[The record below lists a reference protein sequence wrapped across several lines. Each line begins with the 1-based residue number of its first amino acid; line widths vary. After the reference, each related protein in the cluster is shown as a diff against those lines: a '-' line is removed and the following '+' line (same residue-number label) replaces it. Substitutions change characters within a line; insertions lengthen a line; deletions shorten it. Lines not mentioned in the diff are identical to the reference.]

1 MSAFDFF
8 APRASHSCKFTT
20 PGDTHTGTIIEVGDA
35 RQATEF
41 GSNEPAFWDREK
53 TRPKMQV
60 AVTLDTAERDPQDA
74 SDTGKRTLW
83 VVEDGRS
90 GSILSAIRQ
99 AVHQAGAGTIDIGGQ
114 LTVAFSGFGPNSK
127 NPANPRKVYSASY
140 VPPAPAGGMFTS
152 QEPAQPAAAPAAPV
166 APAPVAQPAPAA
178 PAPVAQPAAAP
189 AAPVAPAPVAQ
200 PAPAAPAPVAQPA
213 APATPAPVPA
223 VPEAV
228 RNAVSALIATGQSD
242 EQIAA
247 TLAGTGLP
255 VTAETVAAVRGA

>member
-8 APRASHSCKFTT
+8 APRASHSWKFTN
-20 PGDTHTGTIIEVGDA
+20 PGDTHTGTITEVSDA
-35 RQATEF
+35 RQATEY
-41 GSNEPAFWDREK
+41 GSNELAYWDKER

-74 SDTGKRTLW
+74 NDTGKRTLW

-114 LTVAFSGFGPNSK
+114 LTVAFSGFDPNSK
-127 NPANPRKVYSASY
+127 NPANPRKIYSASY
-140 VPPAPAGGMFTS
+140 VPPAPAGGMFTN
-152 QEPAQPAAAPAAPV
+152 QAPAQPVAAPAPAAPAPAQPV
-166 APAPVAQPAPAA
+166 APAPVAQP
-178 PAPVAQPAAAP
+178 V
-189 AAPVAPAPVAQ
+189 
-200 PAPAAPAPVAQPA
+200 A

-223 VPEAV
+223 VPDAV
-228 RNAVSALIATGQSD
+228 RQAVTALIATGQSD

-255 VTAETVAAVRGA
+255 VTAETVATIRAAA

>member
-8 APRASHSCKFTT
+8 APRASHSWKFTN
-20 PGDTHTGTIIEVGDA
+20 PGDTHTGTITEVSDA
-35 RQATEF
+35 RQAAEY
-41 GSNEPAFWDREK
+41 GSNELAYWDKER

-74 SDTGKRTLW
+74 NDTGKRTLW

-114 LTVAFSGFGPNSK
+114 LTVAFSGFDPNSK
-127 NPANPRKVYSASY
+127 NPANPRKIYSASY
-140 VPPAPAGGMFTS
+140 VPPAPAGGMFTN
-152 QEPAQPAAAPAAPV
+152 QEPAQPAAAPAAP
-166 APAPVAQPAPAA
+166 APAA
-178 PAPVAQPAAAP
+178 PAQ
-189 AAPVAPAPVAQ
+189 PVAPAPAQ
-200 PAPAAPAPVAQPA
+200 PVAAQPVP

-223 VPEAV
+223 VPDAV
-228 RNAVSALIATGQSD
+228 RQAVTALIGTGQTD

-255 VTAETVAAVRGA
+255 VTAETVATIRATAA

>member
-8 APRASHSCKFTT
+8 APRASHSWKFTN
-20 PGDTHTGTIIEVGDA
+20 PGDTHTGTITEVSDA

-60 AVTLDTAERDPQDA
+60 AVTLDTTERDPQDA
-74 SDTGKRTLW
+74 NDTGKRNLW

-114 LTVAFSGFGPNSK
+114 LTVAFSGFDPNSK

-140 VPPAPAGGMFTS
+140 VPPAPAGGMFTN
-152 QEPAQPAAAPAAPV
+152 QAPVQPAA
-166 APAPVAQPAPAA
+166 PAPAA
-178 PAPVAQPAAAP
+178 PAAPAQPVAPAQPAA
-189 AAPVAPAPVAQ
+189 PV
-200 PAPAAPAPVAQPA
+200 A

-223 VPEAV
+223 VPDAV
-228 RNAVSALIATGQSD
+228 RQAVTALIATGQTD

-255 VTAETVAAVRGA
+255 VTAETVATIRAAA

>member
-8 APRASHSCKFTT
+8 APRASHSWKFTN
-20 PGDTHTGTIIEVGDA
+20 PGDTHTGTITEVSDA

-41 GSNEPAFWDREK
+41 GSNEPAYWDREK

-74 SDTGKRTLW
+74 NDTGKRTLW

-99 AVHQAGAGTIDIGGQ
+99 AVHQVGAGTIDIGGQ
-114 LTVAFSGFGPNSK
+114 LTVTFSGFDPNSK
-127 NPANPRKVYSASY
+127 NPANPRKVYTAAY
-140 VPPAPAGGMFTS
+140 QAPAPAGGMFTN
-152 QEPAQPAAAPAAPV
+152 QAPAQPAA
-166 APAPVAQPAPAA
+166 PAPAA
-178 PAPVAQPAAAP
+178 PAPAP
-189 AAPVAPAPVAQ
+189 AAPAQ
-200 PAPAAPAPVAQPA
+200 PAPAAAPAQPVA

-223 VPEAV
+223 VPDAV
-228 RNAVSALIATGQSD
+228 RQAVTALIATGQSD

-255 VTAETVAAVRGA
+255 VTAETVATIRAAN

>member
-8 APRASHSCKFTT
+8 APRASHSWKFTN
-20 PGDTHTGTIIEVGDA
+20 PGDTHTGTITEVSDA

-41 GSNEPAFWDREK
+41 GSNEPAYWDREK

-60 AVTLDTAERDPQDA
+60 AVTLDTTERDPQDA
-74 SDTGKRTLW
+74 NDTGKRTLW

-114 LTVAFSGFGPNSK
+114 LTVTFSGFDPNSK
-127 NPANPRKVYSASY
+127 NPANPRKIYSASY

-152 QEPAQPAAAPAAPV
+152 QAPAQPAAPAPVAQPV
-166 APAPVAQPAPAA
+166 APAPVAQPAPAVA
-178 PAPVAQPAAAP
+178 PAQPAAAP
-189 AAPVAPAPVAQ
+189 ATPA
-200 PAPAAPAPVAQPA
+200 
-213 APATPAPVPA
+213 PAPVPA
-223 VPEAV
+223 VPDAIRQAV
-228 RNAVSALIATGQSD
+228 TALIGTGQD
-242 EQIAA
+242 DATIAA

-255 VTAETVAAVRGA
+255 VTAETVATIRAAA

>member
-8 APRASHSCKFTT
+8 APRASHSWKFTT
-20 PGDTHTGTIIEVGDA
+20 PGDTHTGTITEVSDA

-41 GSNEPAFWDREK
+41 GSNEPAYWDREK

-74 SDTGKRTLW
+74 NDTGKRTLW

-114 LTVAFSGFGPNSK
+114 LTVAFSGFDPNSK
-127 NPANPRKVYSASY
+127 NPANPRKIYSASY
-140 VPPAPAGGMFTS
+140 VPPAPAGGMFTN
-152 QEPAQPAAAPAAPV
+152 QAPAQPVAQPAA
-166 APAPVAQPAPAA
+166 PAPAA
-178 PAPVAQPAAAP
+178 PAPAP
-189 AAPVAPAPVAQ
+189 ATPAQPVAPAPAAQ
-200 PAPAAPAPVAQPA
+200 PAQPVA

-223 VPEAV
+223 VPDAV
-228 RNAVSALIATGQSD
+228 RQAVTALIATGQSD

-255 VTAETVAAVRGA
+255 VTTETVATIRAAA

>member
-8 APRASHSCKFTT
+8 APRASHSWKFTT
-20 PGDTHTGTIIEVGDA
+20 PGDTHTGTIIEVSDA
-35 RQATEF
+35 RQASEF

-114 LTVAFSGFGPNSK
+114 LTVTFSGFDPNSK
-127 NPANPRKVYSASY
+127 NPANPRKIYSASY
-140 VPPAPAGGMFTS
+140 VPPAPAGGMFTN
-152 QEPAQPAAAPAAPV
+152 QAPAQPAAAPAAPAPAAPAQPV
-166 APAPVAQPAPAA
+166 APAPAQPAPA
-178 PAPVAQPAAAP
+178 PA
-189 AAPVAPAPVAQ
+189 
-200 PAPAAPAPVAQPA
+200 
-213 APATPAPVPA
+213 PAPVPA
-223 VPEAV
+223 VPAVPDAV
-228 RNAVSALIATGQSD
+228 RQAVTALIATGQSD

-255 VTAETVAAVRGA
+255 VTAETVATIRATAA

>member
-8 APRASHSCKFTT
+8 APRASHSWKFTN
-20 PGDTHTGTIIEVGDA
+20 PGDTHTGTITEVSDA
-35 RQATEF
+35 RQATEY
-41 GSNEPAFWDREK
+41 GSNELAYWDKER

-60 AVTLDTAERDPQDA
+60 AVTLDTTERDPQD
-74 SDTGKRTLW
+74 SNDTGKRTLW

-114 LTVAFSGFGPNSK
+114 LTVAFSGFDPNSK
-127 NPANPRKVYSASY
+127 NPANPRKIYAASY
-140 VPPAPAGGMFTS
+140 VPPAPAGGMFTN
-152 QEPAQPAAAPAAPV
+152 QAPAQPAAAPAT
-166 APAPVAQPAPAA
+166 
-178 PAPVAQPAAAP
+178 
-189 AAPVAPAPVAQ
+189 
-200 PAPAAPAPVAQPA
+200 PAAPAPVAQPA

-223 VPEAV
+223 VPDAV
-228 RNAVSALIATGQSD
+228 RQAVTALIATGQAD

-255 VTAETVAAVRGA
+255 VTAETVATIRAAA

>member
-8 APRASHSCKFTT
+8 APRASHSWKFAT
-20 PGDTHTGTIIEVGDA
+20 PGDSHTGTIIEVGDA
-35 RQATEF
+35 RQASEF

-114 LTVAFSGFGPNSK
+114 LTVAFSGFDPNSK
-127 NPANPRKVYSASY
+127 NPQNPRKVYTASY
-140 VPPAPAGGMFTS
+140 VPPAPAGGMFTN
-152 QEPAQPAAAPAAPV
+152 QDTAQPAAAPTAPV
-166 APAPVAQPAPAA
+166 APAPAAPVAQPAPAA
-178 PAPVAQPAAAP
+178 PAPA
-189 AAPVAPAPVAQ
+189 
-200 PAPAAPAPVAQPA
+200 AQPA

-223 VPEAV
+223 VPDAV
-228 RNAVSALIATGQSD
+228 RQAVTALIATGQTD

-255 VTAETVAAVRGA
+255 VTTETVATIRATAA

>member
-8 APRASHSCKFTT
+8 APRASHSWKFTN
-20 PGDTHTGTIIEVGDA
+20 PGDTHTGTITEVSDA
-35 RQATEF
+35 RQATEY
-41 GSNEPAFWDREK
+41 GSNELAYWDKER

-74 SDTGKRTLW
+74 NDTGKRTLW

-114 LTVAFSGFGPNSK
+114 LTVAFSGFDPSSK
-127 NPANPRKVYSASY
+127 NPANPRKIYAASY
-140 VPPAPAGGMFTS
+140 VPPAPAGGMFTN
-152 QEPAQPAAAPAAPV
+152 QAPAQ
-166 APAPVAQPAPAA
+166 
-178 PAPVAQPAAAP
+178 PVAQPAAAP
-189 AAPVAPAPVAQ
+189 APAAQ
-200 PAPAAPAPVAQPA
+200 PVA

-223 VPEAV
+223 VPDAV
-228 RNAVSALIATGQSD
+228 RQAVTALIGTGQAD

-255 VTAETVAAVRGA
+255 VTAETVATIRATAA

>member
-8 APRASHSCKFTT
+8 APRASHSWKFTN
-20 PGDTHTGTIIEVGDA
+20 PGDTHTGTITEVSDA
-35 RQATEF
+35 RQATEY
-41 GSNEPAFWDREK
+41 GSNELAYWDKER

-74 SDTGKRTLW
+74 NDTGKRTLW

-114 LTVAFSGFGPNSK
+114 LTVTFSGFDPNSK

-152 QEPAQPAAAPAAPV
+152 QEPAQPAAPV
-166 APAPVAQPAPAA
+166 AT
-178 PAPVAQPAAAP
+178 
-189 AAPVAPAPVAQ
+189 
-200 PAPAAPAPVAQPA
+200 
-213 APATPAPVPA
+213 PATPAPVPA
-223 VPEAV
+223 VPDAFRQAV
-228 RNAVSALIATGQSD
+228 TALIGTGQSD

-255 VTAETVAAVRGA
+255 VTAETVATIRATAA

>member
-8 APRASHSCKFTT
+8 APRASHSWKFTN
-20 PGDTHTGTIIEVGDA
+20 PGDTHTGTITEVSDA
-35 RQATEF
+35 RQATEY
-41 GSNEPAFWDREK
+41 GSNELAYWDKER

-74 SDTGKRTLW
+74 NDTGKRTLW

-114 LTVAFSGFGPNSK
+114 LTVAFSGFDPNSK
-127 NPANPRKVYSASY
+127 NPANPRKVYTASY
-140 VPPAPAGGMFTS
+140 VPPAPAGGMFTN
-152 QEPAQPAAAPAAPV
+152 QEPAQPAAPAPA
-166 APAPVAQPAPAA
+166 PAPAA
-178 PAPVAQPAAAP
+178 QPA
-189 AAPVAPAPVAQ
+189 
-200 PAPAAPAPVAQPA
+200 A

-223 VPEAV
+223 VPDAIRQAV
-228 RNAVSALIATGQSD
+228 TALIATGQTD

>member
-8 APRASHSCKFTT
+8 APRASHSWKFTN
-20 PGDTHTGTIIEVGDA
+20 PGDTHTGTITEVSDA

-74 SDTGKRTLW
+74 NDTGKRTLW

-114 LTVAFSGFGPNSK
+114 LTVAFSGFDPNSK
-127 NPANPRKVYSASY
+127 NPANPRKIYAASY
-140 VPPAPAGGMFTS
+140 VPPAPAGGMFTN
-152 QEPAQPAAAPAAPV
+152 QAPAQPVAASAPAAPAAPAQPV
-166 APAPVAQPAPAA
+166 APAPVAQPAA
-178 PAPVAQPAAAP
+178 
-189 AAPVAPAPVAQ
+189 
-200 PAPAAPAPVAQPA
+200 PAPAAQPVA

-223 VPEAV
+223 VPDAV
-228 RNAVSALIATGQSD
+228 RQAVTALIGTGQTD

-255 VTAETVAAVRGA
+255 VTAETVATIRAAA

>member
-8 APRASHSCKFTT
+8 APRASHSWKFAN
-20 PGDTHTGTIIEVGDA
+20 PGDTHTGTIIEVSDA

-60 AVTLDTAERDPQDA
+60 AVTLDTTERDPQDA

-114 LTVAFSGFGPNSK
+114 LTVTFSGFDPNSK
-127 NPANPRKVYSASY
+127 NPANPRKIYSASY

-152 QEPAQPAAAPAAPV
+152 QAPAQPAAAPAPAAPAQPV
-166 APAPVAQPAPAA
+166 APAPVAQPAPAQ
-178 PAPVAQPAAAP
+178 PAPAAAP
-189 AAPVAPAPVAQ
+189 AAQPV
-200 PAPAAPAPVAQPA
+200 A

-223 VPEAV
+223 VPDAV
-228 RNAVSALIATGQSD
+228 RQAVTALIATGQAD

-255 VTAETVAAVRGA
+255 VTAETVATIRATAA

>member
-8 APRASHSCKFTT
+8 APRASHSWKFTN
-20 PGDTHTGTIIEVGDA
+20 PGDTHTGTITEVSDA

-41 GSNEPAFWDREK
+41 GSNGPAYWDREK

-60 AVTLDTAERDPQDA
+60 AVTLDTTERDPQDA
-74 SDTGKRTLW
+74 NDTGKRTLW

-99 AVHQAGAGTIDIGGQ
+99 AVHQVGACTIDIGGQ
-114 LTVAFSGFGPNSK
+114 LTVTFSGFDPNSK
-127 NPANPRKVYSASY
+127 NPANPRKVYTASY
-140 VPPAPAGGMFTS
+140 VPPAPAGGMFTN
-152 QEPAQPAAAPAAPV
+152 QAPAQPA
-166 APAPVAQPAPAA
+166 PAPAA
-178 PAPVAQPAAAP
+178 PAP
-189 AAPVAPAPVAQ
+189 PV
-200 PAPAAPAPVAQPA
+200 

-223 VPEAV
+223 VPDAV
-228 RNAVSALIATGQSD
+228 RQAVTTLIATGQSD

-255 VTAETVAAVRGA
+255 VTAETVATIRATAA

>member
-8 APRASHSCKFTT
+8 APRASHSWKFTN
-20 PGDTHTGTIIEVGDA
+20 PGDTHTGTITEVSDA

-41 GSNEPAFWDREK
+41 GSNEPAYWDREK

-74 SDTGKRTLW
+74 NDTGKRTLW

-99 AVHQAGAGTIDIGGQ
+99 AVHQVGAGTIDIGGQ
-114 LTVAFSGFGPNSK
+114 LTVTFSGFDPNSK
-127 NPANPRKVYSASY
+127 NPANPRKVYTAAY
-140 VPPAPAGGMFTS
+140 QAPAPAGGMFTN
-152 QEPAQPAAAPAAPV
+152 QAPAQPV
-166 APAPVAQPAPAA
+166 APAPAQP
-178 PAPVAQPAAAP
+178 V
-189 AAPVAPAPVAQ
+189 
-200 PAPAAPAPVAQPA
+200 A

-223 VPEAV
+223 VPDAV
-228 RNAVSALIATGQSD
+228 RQAVTALIGTGQTD

-255 VTAETVAAVRGA
+255 VTAETVATIRATAA

>member
-8 APRASHSCKFTT
+8 APRASHSWKFTN
-20 PGDTHTGTIIEVGDA
+20 PGDTHTGTITEVSDA
-35 RQATEF
+35 RQATEY
-41 GSNEPAFWDREK
+41 GSNELAYWDKER

-74 SDTGKRTLW
+74 NDTGKRTLW

-114 LTVAFSGFGPNSK
+114 LTVTFSGFDPNSK
-127 NPANPRKVYSASY
+127 NPANPRKIYTAAY
-140 VPPAPAGGMFTS
+140 VPPAPAGGMFTN
-152 QEPAQPAAAPAAPV
+152 QAPAQPVAAPATP
-166 APAPVAQPAPAA
+166 APAPVAQPAPA
-178 PAPVAQPAAAP
+178 
-189 AAPVAPAPVAQ
+189 VAPAQPVA
-200 PAPAAPAPVAQPA
+200 APAAPAPV
-213 APATPAPVPA
+213 PA
-223 VPEAV
+223 VPDAV
-228 RNAVSALIATGQSD
+228 RQAVTALIATGQSD

-255 VTAETVAAVRGA
+255 VTAETVATIRATAA

>member
-8 APRASHSCKFTT
+8 APRASHSWKFTN
-20 PGDTHTGTIIEVGDA
+20 PGDTHTGTITEVSDA
-35 RQATEF
+35 RQATEY
-41 GSNEPAFWDREK
+41 GSNELAYWDKER

-60 AVTLDTAERDPQDA
+60 AVTLDTTERDPQDA
-74 SDTGKRTLW
+74 NDTGKRTLW

-114 LTVAFSGFGPNSK
+114 LTVAFSGFDPNSK
-127 NPANPRKVYSASY
+127 NPANPRKVYAASY

-152 QEPAQPAAAPAAPV
+152 Q
-166 APAPVAQPAPAA
+166 A
-178 PAPVAQPAAAP
+178 PAPVAQPAA
-189 AAPVAPAPVAQ
+189 
-200 PAPAAPAPVAQPA
+200 PAPAAPAPAPAAPAQPVAPAPAAQPVA

-223 VPEAV
+223 VPDAV
-228 RNAVSALIATGQSD
+228 RQAVTALIATGQAD

-255 VTAETVAAVRGA
+255 VTAETVATIRATAA

>member
-8 APRASHSCKFTT
+8 APRASHSWKFTN
-20 PGDTHTGTIIEVGDA
+20 PGDTHTGTITEVSDA
-35 RQATEF
+35 RQATEY
-41 GSNEPAFWDREK
+41 GSNELAYWDKER

-60 AVTLDTAERDPQDA
+60 AVTLDTTERDPQDA
-74 SDTGKRTLW
+74 NDTGKRTLW

-114 LTVAFSGFGPNSK
+114 LTVTFSGFDPNSK
-127 NPANPRKVYSASY
+127 NPANPRKVYTAAY
-140 VPPAPAGGMFTS
+140 QAPAPAGGMFTN
-152 QEPAQPAAAPAAPV
+152 QAAAQPAA
-166 APAPVAQPAPAA
+166 PAPAA
-178 PAPVAQPAAAP
+178 PAPAP
-189 AAPVAPAPVAQ
+189 AAHAQ
-200 PAPAAPAPVAQPA
+200 PAPAAAPAQPVP

-223 VPEAV
+223 VPDAV
-228 RNAVSALIATGQSD
+228 RQAVTALIATGQTD

-255 VTAETVAAVRGA
+255 VTAETVATIRATAA

>member
-8 APRASHSCKFTT
+8 APRASHSWKFTN
-20 PGDTHTGTIIEVGDA
+20 PGDTHTGTITEVSDA
-35 RQATEF
+35 RQATEY
-41 GSNEPAFWDREK
+41 GSNELAYWDKER

-74 SDTGKRTLW
+74 NDTGKRTLW

-99 AVHQAGAGTIDIGGQ
+99 AVHQAGADTIDIGGQ
-114 LTVAFSGFGPNSK
+114 LTVAFSGFDPNSK

-140 VPPAPAGGMFTS
+140 VPPAPAGGMFTN
-152 QEPAQPAAAPAAPV
+152 QATAQPVAAPAT
-166 APAPVAQPAPAA
+166 PAAPAPAA
-178 PAPVAQPAAAP
+178 PAQL
-189 AAPVAPAPVAQ
+189 VAPAPAAQ
-200 PAPAAPAPVAQPA
+200 PVA

-223 VPEAV
+223 VPDAV
-228 RNAVSALIATGQSD
+228 RQAVTALIATGQAD

-255 VTAETVAAVRGA
+255 VTAETVATIRAAA

>member
-8 APRASHSCKFTT
+8 APRASHSWKFTN
-20 PGDTHTGTIIEVGDA
+20 PGDTHTGTITEVSDA
-35 RQATEF
+35 RQATEY
-41 GSNEPAFWDREK
+41 GSNELAYWDKER

-74 SDTGKRTLW
+74 NDTGKRTLW

-99 AVHQAGAGTIDIGGQ
+99 AVHQAGAATIDIGGQ
-114 LTVAFSGFGPNSK
+114 LTVTFSGFDPNSK
-127 NPANPRKVYSASY
+127 NPANPRKIYSASY
-140 VPPAPAGGMFTS
+140 VPPAPAGGMFTN
-152 QEPAQPAAAPAAPV
+152 QAPAQPAAAPAQPV
-166 APAPVAQPAPAA
+166 
-178 PAPVAQPAAAP
+178 
-189 AAPVAPAPVAQ
+189 
-200 PAPAAPAPVAQPA
+200 APAPVAQPA

-223 VPEAV
+223 VPDAIRQAV
-228 RNAVSALIATGQSD
+228 TALIATGQTD

-255 VTAETVAAVRGA
+255 VTAETVATIRATAA

>member
-8 APRASHSCKFTT
+8 APRASHSWKFTN
-20 PGDTHTGTIIEVGDA
+20 PGDTHSGTITEVSDA

-41 GSNEPAFWDREK
+41 GSNEPAYWDREK

-74 SDTGKRTLW
+74 NDTGKRTLW

-114 LTVAFSGFGPNSK
+114 LTVIFSGFDPNSK

-152 QEPAQPAAAPAAPV
+152 QEPAPAASAQPAAPV
-166 APAPVAQPAPAA
+166 AAT
-178 PAPVAQPAAAP
+178 
-189 AAPVAPAPVAQ
+189 
-200 PAPAAPAPVAQPA
+200 
-213 APATPAPVPA
+213 ATPAPVPA

-228 RNAVSALIATGQSD
+228 RQAVTALIGTGQSD

-255 VTAETVAAVRGA
+255 VTAETVATIRAAA

>member
-8 APRASHSCKFTT
+8 APRASHSWKFTN
-20 PGDTHTGTIIEVGDA
+20 PGDTHTGTITEVSDA
-35 RQATEF
+35 RQATEY
-41 GSNEPAFWDREK
+41 GSNELAYWDKER

-60 AVTLDTAERDPQDA
+60 AVTLDTAERDPQD
-74 SDTGKRTLW
+74 SNDTGKRTLW

-114 LTVAFSGFGPNSK
+114 LTVTFSGFDPNSK
-127 NPANPRKVYSASY
+127 NPANPRKIYSASY
-140 VPPAPAGGMFTS
+140 VPPAPAGGMFTN
-152 QEPAQPAAAPAAPV
+152 QAPAPAAQPVAAPATPA
-166 APAPVAQPAPAA
+166 APAPAPAAQPAPAA
-178 PAPVAQPAAAP
+178 PAPVAQP
-189 AAPVAPAPVAQ
+189 V
-200 PAPAAPAPVAQPA
+200 A

-223 VPEAV
+223 VPDAV
-228 RNAVSALIATGQSD
+228 RQAVTALIATGQTD

-255 VTAETVAAVRGA
+255 VTAETVATIRATAA

>member
-8 APRASHSCKFTT
+8 APRASHSWKFTN
-20 PGDTHTGTIIEVGDA
+20 PGDSHTGTITEVSDA

-41 GSNEPAFWDREK
+41 GSNEPAYWDREK

-74 SDTGKRTLW
+74 NDTGKRTLW

-99 AVHQAGAGTIDIGGQ
+99 AVHQVGAGTIDIGGQ
-114 LTVAFSGFGPNSK
+114 LTVAFSGFDPNSK
-127 NPANPRKVYSASY
+127 NPANPRKVYTAAY
-140 VPPAPAGGMFTS
+140 QAPAPAGGMFTN
-152 QEPAQPAAAPAAPV
+152 QAPAQPAAPAPAQPV
-166 APAPVAQPAPAA
+166 AAPAPVAQPAPAA
-178 PAPVAQPAAAP
+178 APAQPVA
-189 AAPVAPAPVAQ
+189 AQ
-200 PAPAAPAPVAQPA
+200 PVA

-223 VPEAV
+223 VPDAV
-228 RNAVSALIATGQSD
+228 RQAVTALIATGQSD

-255 VTAETVAAVRGA
+255 VTAETVATIRATAA

>member
-8 APRASHSCKFTT
+8 APRASHSWKFTN
-20 PGDTHTGTIIEVGDA
+20 PGDTHTGTITEVSDA

-41 GSNEPAFWDREK
+41 GSNEPAYWDREK

-74 SDTGKRTLW
+74 NDTGKRTLW

-99 AVHQAGAGTIDIGGQ
+99 AVHQVGAGTIDIGGQ
-114 LTVAFSGFGPNSK
+114 LTVTFSGFDPNSK

-140 VPPAPAGGMFTS
+140 VPPAPAGGMFTN
-152 QEPAQPAAAPAAPV
+152 QAPAQPVAPAAAPAQPV
-166 APAPVAQPAPAA
+166 
-178 PAPVAQPAAAP
+178 
-189 AAPVAPAPVAQ
+189 
-200 PAPAAPAPVAQPA
+200 A

-223 VPEAV
+223 VPDAV
-228 RNAVSALIATGQSD
+228 RQAVTALIGTGQAD

-255 VTAETVAAVRGA
+255 VTAETVATIRAAA

>member
-8 APRASHSCKFTT
+8 APRASHSWKFTN
-20 PGDTHTGTIIEVGDA
+20 PGDTHTGTITEVSDA
-35 RQATEF
+35 RQATEY
-41 GSNEPAFWDREK
+41 GSNELAYWDKER

-74 SDTGKRTLW
+74 NDTGKRTLW

-114 LTVAFSGFGPNSK
+114 LTVTFSGFDPNSK
-127 NPANPRKVYSASY
+127 NPANPRKVYTAAY
-140 VPPAPAGGMFTS
+140 VPPAPAGGMFTN
-152 QEPAQPAAAPAAPV
+152 QAPAQPVAQPAA
-166 APAPVAQPAPAA
+166 PAPAA
-178 PAPVAQPAAAP
+178 PAP
-189 AAPVAPAPVAQ
+189 
-200 PAPAAPAPVAQPA
+200 APAAPAQLVAPAPAAQPVP

-223 VPEAV
+223 VPDAV
-228 RNAVSALIATGQSD
+228 RQAVTALIATGQTD

-255 VTAETVAAVRGA
+255 VTTETVATIRATAA

>member
-8 APRASHSCKFTT
+8 APRASHSWKFTN
-20 PGDTHTGTIIEVGDA
+20 PGDTHTGTITEVSDA
-35 RQATEF
+35 RQATEY
-41 GSNEPAFWDREK
+41 GSNELAYWDKER

-74 SDTGKRTLW
+74 NDTGKRTLW

-114 LTVAFSGFGPNSK
+114 LTVTFSGFDPNSK
-127 NPANPRKVYSASY
+127 NPANPRKIYSASY
-140 VPPAPAGGMFTS
+140 VPPAPAGGMFTN
-152 QEPAQPAAAPAAPV
+152 QAPAQ
-166 APAPVAQPAPAA
+166 
-178 PAPVAQPAAAP
+178 PVAQPAAAP
-189 AAPVAPAPVAQ
+189 APAAPA
-200 PAPAAPAPVAQPA
+200 PAPAAPAAPAQPAPAPAQPVA

-223 VPEAV
+223 VPDAV
-228 RNAVSALIATGQSD
+228 RQAVTALIATGQAD

-255 VTAETVAAVRGA
+255 VTTETVATIRATAA

>member
-8 APRASHSCKFTT
+8 APRASHSWKFTN
-20 PGDTHTGTIIEVGDA
+20 PGDTHTGTITEVSDA
-35 RQATEF
+35 RQATEY
-41 GSNEPAFWDREK
+41 GSNELAYWDKER

-74 SDTGKRTLW
+74 NDTGKRTLW

-114 LTVAFSGFGPNSK
+114 LTVTFSGFDPNSK
-127 NPANPRKVYSASY
+127 NPANPRKIYSASY

-152 QEPAQPAAAPAAPV
+152 QAPAQPAAAPVAQPVAAPAPAAPDAPAQPV
-166 APAPVAQPAPAA
+166 APAPAQPVP
-178 PAPVAQPAAAP
+178 
-189 AAPVAPAPVAQ
+189 
-200 PAPAAPAPVAQPA
+200 

-223 VPEAV
+223 VPDAV
-228 RNAVSALIATGQSD
+228 RQAVTALIATGQTD

-255 VTAETVAAVRGA
+255 VTAETVATIRATAA

>member
-8 APRASHSCKFTT
+8 APRASHSWKFTT
-20 PGDTHTGTIIEVGDA
+20 PGDSHTGTITEVSDA
-35 RQATEF
+35 RQATEY
-41 GSNEPAFWDREK
+41 GSNELAYWDKER

-74 SDTGKRTLW
+74 NDTGKRTLW

-114 LTVAFSGFGPNSK
+114 LTVAFSGFDPNSK
-127 NPANPRKVYSASY
+127 NPANPRKIYSASY
-140 VPPAPAGGMFTS
+140 VPPAPAGGMFTN
-152 QEPAQPAAAPAAPV
+152 QAPAQPVAAPAAPAPVAPAQPV

-178 PAPVAQPAAAP
+178 APAQP
-189 AAPVAPAPVAQ
+189 V
-200 PAPAAPAPVAQPA
+200 A

-223 VPEAV
+223 VPDAV
-228 RNAVSALIATGQSD
+228 RQAVTALIGTGQTD

-255 VTAETVAAVRGA
+255 VTTETVATIRATAA

>member
-8 APRASHSCKFTT
+8 APRASHSWKFTN
-20 PGDTHTGTIIEVGDA
+20 PGDTHTGTITEVSDA

-41 GSNEPAFWDREK
+41 GSNEPAYWDREK

-74 SDTGKRTLW
+74 NDTGKRTLW

-99 AVHQAGAGTIDIGGQ
+99 AVQQANAGTIDIGGQ
-114 LTVAFSGFGPNSK
+114 LTVTFSGFDPNSK
-127 NPANPRKVYSASY
+127 NPANPRKIYSASY

-152 QEPAQPAAAPAAPV
+152 QAPAQPAQPAAAPAQPVAAPV
-166 APAPVAQPAPAA
+166 PAAPAPVAQPAPAA
-178 PAPVAQPAAAP
+178 APAQPVAS
-189 AAPVAPAPVAQ
+189 
-200 PAPAAPAPVAQPA
+200 
-213 APATPAPVPA
+213 ATPAPVPA
-223 VPEAV
+223 VPDAIRQAV
-228 RNAVSALIATGQSD
+228 TALIGTGQD
-242 EQIAA
+242 DATIAA

-255 VTAETVAAVRGA
+255 VTAETVATIRATAA

>member
-8 APRASHSCKFTT
+8 APRASHSWKFTN
-20 PGDTHTGTIIEVGDA
+20 PGDTNTGTITEVSDA
-35 RQATEF
+35 RQATEY
-41 GSNEPAFWDREK
+41 GSNELAYWDKER

-60 AVTLDTAERDPQDA
+60 AVTLDTTERDPQDA
-74 SDTGKRTLW
+74 NDTGKRTLW

-114 LTVAFSGFGPNSK
+114 LTVTFSGFDPNSK
-127 NPANPRKVYSASY
+127 NPANPRKIYAASY
-140 VPPAPAGGMFTS
+140 VPPAPAGGMFTN
-152 QEPAQPAAAPAAPV
+152 QEPAQPVAQPAAAPVPAAPAPAPAAPV

-178 PAPVAQPAAAP
+178 TPA
-189 AAPVAPAPVAQ
+189 AQ
-200 PAPAAPAPVAQPA
+200 PAP

-223 VPEAV
+223 VPDAV
-228 RNAVSALIATGQSD
+228 RQAVTALIGTGQAD

-255 VTAETVAAVRGA
+255 VTAETVATIRATAA

>member
-8 APRASHSCKFTT
+8 APRASHSWKFTN
-20 PGDTHTGTIIEVGDA
+20 PGDTHTGTITEVSDA
-35 RQATEF
+35 RQASEF
-41 GSNEPAFWDREK
+41 GSNEPAYWDREK

-99 AVHQAGAGTIDIGGQ
+99 AVHQAGADTIDIGGQ
-114 LTVAFSGFGPNSK
+114 LTVTFSGFDPNSK
-127 NPANPRKVYSASY
+127 NPQNPRKIYSASY
-140 VPPAPAGGMFTS
+140 VPPAPAGGMFTN
-152 QEPAQPAAAPAAPV
+152 QAPAQ
-166 APAPVAQPAPAA
+166 PAA
-178 PAPVAQPAAAP
+178 PAPVAQP
-189 AAPVAPAPVAQ
+189 VAPAAQ
-200 PAPAAPAPVAQPA
+200 PAPAPAPAQPV

-223 VPEAV
+223 VPDAIRQAV
-228 RNAVSALIATGQSD
+228 TALIGTGQD
-242 EQIAA
+242 DAAIAA

-255 VTAETVAAVRGA
+255 VTAETVATIRAAA

>member
-8 APRASHSCKFTT
+8 APRASHSWKFTN
-20 PGDTHTGTIIEVGDA
+20 PGDTHTGTITEVSDA
-35 RQATEF
+35 RQATEY
-41 GSNEPAFWDREK
+41 GSNELAYWDKER

-60 AVTLDTAERDPQDA
+60 AVTLDTAERDPQDVN
-74 SDTGKRTLW
+74 DTGKRTLW

-114 LTVAFSGFGPNSK
+114 LTVAFSGFDPNSK
-127 NPANPRKVYSASY
+127 NPANPRKIYSASY
-140 VPPAPAGGMFTS
+140 VPPAPAGGMFTN
-152 QEPAQPAAAPAAPV
+152 QAPAQPAAAPATP
-166 APAPVAQPAPAA
+166 APAPAQPAQ
-178 PAPVAQPAAAP
+178 PV
-189 AAPVAPAPVAQ
+189 
-200 PAPAAPAPVAQPA
+200 A

-223 VPEAV
+223 VPDAV
-228 RNAVSALIATGQSD
+228 RQAVTALIGTGQAD

-255 VTAETVAAVRGA
+255 VTAETVATIRAAA

>member
-8 APRASHSCKFTT
+8 APRASHSWKFTT
-20 PGDTHTGTIIEVGDA
+20 PGDAHTGTITEVGDA
-35 RQATEF
+35 RQATEY
-41 GSNEPAFWDREK
+41 GSNELAYWDKER

-60 AVTLDTAERDPQDA
+60 AVTLDTTERDPQDA
-74 SDTGKRTLW
+74 NDTGKRTLW

-114 LTVAFSGFGPNSK
+114 LTVAFSGFDPNSK
-127 NPANPRKVYSASY
+127 NPANPRKVYTASY
-140 VPPAPAGGMFTS
+140 VPPAPAGGMFTN
-152 QEPAQPAAAPAAPV
+152 QEPVQPAAAPAPAAPVAAAPAAPV
-166 APAPVAQPAPAA
+166 APVAPVAQPAPAA
-178 PAPVAQPAAAP
+178 PA
-189 AAPVAPAPVAQ
+189 
-200 PAPAAPAPVAQPA
+200 AQPA

-228 RNAVSALIATGQSD
+228 RNAVSALIATGQTD

>member
-8 APRASHSCKFTT
+8 APRASHSWKFTN
-20 PGDTHTGTIIEVGDA
+20 PGDTHTGTITEVSDA

-41 GSNEPAFWDREK
+41 GSNEPAYWDREK

-74 SDTGKRTLW
+74 NDTGKRTLW

-99 AVHQAGAGTIDIGGQ
+99 AVHQVGAGTIDIGGQ
-114 LTVAFSGFGPNSK
+114 LTVAFSGFDPNSK
-127 NPANPRKVYSASY
+127 NPANPRKVYTAAY
-140 VPPAPAGGMFTS
+140 QAPAPAGGMFTN
-152 QEPAQPAAAPAAPV
+152 QAPAQPAA
-166 APAPVAQPAPAA
+166 PAPAQ
-178 PAPVAQPAAAP
+178 PVAAQ
-189 AAPVAPAPVAQ
+189 PVAE
-200 PAPAAPAPVAQPA
+200 
-213 APATPAPVPA
+213 PATPAPVPA
-223 VPEAV
+223 VPDAV
-228 RNAVSALIATGQSD
+228 RQAVTALIATGQSD

-255 VTAETVAAVRGA
+255 VTAETVATIRATAA